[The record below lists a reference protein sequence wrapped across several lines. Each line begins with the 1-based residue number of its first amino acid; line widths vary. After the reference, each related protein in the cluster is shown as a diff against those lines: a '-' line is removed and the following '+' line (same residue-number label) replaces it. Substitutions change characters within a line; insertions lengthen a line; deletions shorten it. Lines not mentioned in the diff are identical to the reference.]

1 MGKKLEEPSWILEG
15 SPGVHTDHRYRGAE
29 AKKKKRE
36 TDRQTSRD
44 QVVKLMES
52 QNTNLSPPATILLGI
67 SYRNRSIV
75 T

>member
-1 MGKKLEEPSWILEG
+1 MGERLEEPSWILEG
-15 SPGVHTDHRYRGAE
+15 SPRAHTDHRYRGAE
-29 AKKKKRE
+29 AKKKRE
-36 TDRQTSRD
+36 RQTSRD

-52 QNTNLSPPATILLGI
+52 QNTNLSPPATILLCI